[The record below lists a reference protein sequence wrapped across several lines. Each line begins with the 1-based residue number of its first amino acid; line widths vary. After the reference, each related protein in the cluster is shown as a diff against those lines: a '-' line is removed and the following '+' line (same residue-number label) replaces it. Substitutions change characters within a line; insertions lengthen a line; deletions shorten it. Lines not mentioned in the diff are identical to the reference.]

1 MFDQF
6 QIIGHRGWAAKYP
19 ENTLL
24 GFQKAV
30 DAGATMIELDVQL
43 TSDNHL
49 VVFHDETAKRLCD
62 RDLKLALTSRENIK
76 SLKVQDNDIPF
87 LDQVFESFGENINY
101 YIELKTFQTTLED
114 EKLKLAFYTV
124 NEILKHSLRRN
135 CVVASFD
142 TDLLRAC
149 RRMGFNNLGVNYDK
163 GVKDPNF
170 KLGCSYHK
178 LIKDK
183 VTEPTFAWTVN
194 NAKRMKTLINNK
206 VDGIVTDHVDK
217 LVNICKDQLVAP

>member
-24 GFQKAV
+24 GFKKAI
-30 DAGATMIELDVQL
+30 DAGATMIELDIQL
-43 TSDNHL
+43 TQDNHL
-49 VVFHDETAKRLCD
+49 AVFHDETAKRLCD
-62 RDLKLALTSRENIK
+62 RDLKLALTSRKSIK
-76 SLKVQDNDIPF
+76 ELKVEDNEIPF
-87 LDQVFESFGENINY
+87 LDEVFETFTDTTNY
-101 YIELKTFQTTLED
+101 YIELKTFKTTIED

-124 NEILKHSLRRN
+124 NEILKYSLRRN
-135 CVVASFD
+135 CVVVSFD
-142 TDLLRAC
+142 PDLLRAC
-149 RRMGFNNLGVNYDK
+149 RRMGYNNLGLNYESGK
-163 GVKDPNF
+163 RNPNF
-170 KLGCSYHK
+170 KLGCFNHK
-178 LIKDK
+178 LIKGK
-183 VTEPTFAWTVN
+183 VTEPTFVWTVN